1 MRTVYYLLV
10 MAVILSSC
18 GGSKSVKQGATVPNA
33 SFEDATLTVVNG
45 WTSEARSRDMVAFYD
60 FVSHEGK
67 RSLTLIADRPA
78 SGRWLTKVGL
88 KPWSKYKFTGWVKTE
103 NLAAAKGNGAGFR
116 FDAFNVDY
124 PGLTGTNDWT
134 KLEFEFETGNDDS
147 SVLSCLMNVDGN
159 ASGRV
164 WFDDLSL
171 ELISSEVIKTSVKI
185 DIAQAREPMSEYI
198 YGQFIEHLGKCI
210 YGGIWAEMIED
221 RKFWYVPGE
230 RESPWRITGRREL
243 FSVDK
248 TAPFTGTQTPVL
260 TAGTDGVVSMQQSGL
275 GLKPDLDYNGRIILK
290 STPGIEKVDIILSW
304 ADRSET
310 VTVTGL
316 TGNYASYPL
325 AFHSG
330 ELTHNAS
337 T

>member
-18 GGSKSVKQGATVPNA
+18 GGSKSVKEGVTVPNA

-78 SGRWLTKVGL
+78 SGRWMTKVVL
-88 KPWSKYKFTGWVKTE
+88 KPWSKYRFTGWVKTE
-103 NLAAAKGNGAGFR
+103 NLTAAKGNGAGFR
-116 FDAFNVDY
+116 FDAFSVDY

-164 WFDDLSL
+164 WFDDLGL
-171 ELISSEVIKTSVKI
+171 ELISSEVIKTSVTI
-185 DIAQAREPMSEYI
+185 DIALEKEPMSEYI

-221 RKFWYVPGE
+221 RKFWYAPGE
-230 RESPWRITGRREL
+230 RESPWRITGKREL
-243 FSVDK
+243 FSV
-248 TAPFTGTQTPVL
+248 T
-260 TAGTDGVVSMQQSGL
+260 
-275 GLKPDLDYNGRIILK
+275 KPRLL
-290 STPGIEKVDIILSW
+290 
-304 ADRSET
+304 
-310 VTVTGL
+310 
-316 TGNYASYPL
+316 
-325 AFHSG
+325 
-330 ELTHNAS
+330 
-337 T
+337 